1 MKRSLAVLVCAVAL
15 VAAACGAKGDDK
27 GAAQG
32 ASSTTVAASGSS
44 GTSSVK
50 FGDLES
56 PCGKGDAKVA
66 AGEGPST
73 PGEIAVGVAND
84 RTSTIRPGLNK
95 ELWDSSN
102 AFVKWCNDQGGI
114 SGMKIKVVDLDGQL
128 LQVQSAMSKACTS
141 VFAMVGGAFVQ
152 DDQEFSGQD
161 GSDFHKCKLIDIP
174 AFAVSVKKSESNG
187 QVQPI
192 PNPAYKK
199 STGWIQDF
207 KKLYPEESQKNV
219 VVYGELP
226 SLKVV
231 KAQYDAAV
239 QDVGGIQ
246 ALEPISYPVAGL
258 TDWGPLADKIVA
270 SGTTSIYYVGEPA
283 NLANIMAALQQK
295 GWKGVALNE
304 TNIYDQQVFSKGND
318 AVEGILVRLPYPPFN
333 EAKNYPALQQ
343 YLDNLKA
350 YDSSAKAAGLGIQS
364 TSAWLLFASSVKKCA
379 AENGGTVDRTCV
391 LKTAKTFKGW
401 TAGGLHAPND
411 PGSKNPTQC
420 SLLVIAKN
428 GEFVRKYPKTGGT
441 DDDKDGFH
449 CPEDS
454 SADVTADLGQG
465 AVDPS
470 RPV

>member
-15 VAAACGAKGDDK
+15 VASACGAKGDDT

-32 ASSTTVAASGSS
+32 ASSTTAADSGSS
-44 GTSSVK
+44 GTSSAK
-50 FGDLES
+50 FGDLDS
-56 PCGKGDAKVA
+56 PCGSGDAKVK

-73 PGEIAVGVAND
+73 PGQIAVGVAND

-95 ELWDSSN
+95 ELWDASN
-102 AFVKWCNDQGGI
+102 AFIKWCNDQGGI
-114 SGMKIKVVDLDGQL
+114 SGLKIQPVDLDGQL
-128 LQVQSAMSKACTS
+128 LQVQAAMTKACTS

-161 GSDFHKCKLIDIP
+161 GSDFHKCQLIDIP

-207 KKLYPEESQKNV
+207 KKLYPEESKKNV

-231 KAQYDAAV
+231 KEQYDAAV
-239 QDVGGIQ
+239 KSVGGIEQ
-246 ALEPISYPVAGL
+246 LEPISYPVAGL
-258 TDWGPLADKIVA
+258 TDWGPTADRVIS
-270 SGTTSIYYVGEPA
+270 SGATSLYYVGEPS
-283 NLANIMAALQQK
+283 NLANLMAALNQK
-295 GWKGVALNE
+295 NWKGKVLNE
-304 TNIYDQQVFSKGND
+304 TNIYDDQVFAKGND
-318 AVEGILVRLPYPPFN
+318 AVEGILVRLPYPPFE
-333 EAKNYPALQQ
+333 EASDNPAVQQ

-350 YDSSAKAAGLGIQS
+350 YDPSAKAAGLGIQS

-379 AENGGTVDRTCV
+379 EDNGGTVDRTCV

-411 PGSKNPTQC
+411 PGGKEPTQC
-420 SLLVIAKN
+420 SLLIEAK
-428 GEFVRKYPKTGGT
+428 GGKWVRKYPKVGGT
-441 DDDKDGFH
+441 DDDQDGYH